1 MKQVWTIAR
10 LIRWTTTYFQERG
23 IESPRLDTEVLLAH
37 VLQKDRIYL
46 YVHFEEPLEAKELA
60 TFHELVRRRGMREPV
75 AYLTG
80 QREFMGLNFQVTPA
94 VLIPRPDTEI
104 LVEAALTRLQKI
116 EAPIIADIGT
126 GSGAI
131 ALSVLAHRTEAKAVA
146 TDISTEALTVAKRNA
161 ESLKVAERVTFRQG
175 DLCAPLAGQIFDAIL
190 VNPPYIAESERQSLQ
205 PEVRDYEPARA
216 LFAEHEGMAFY
227 ERLLDETGNFLQ
239 AQGFL
244 AVEAGIGQARKIQS
258 LVTNLWQR
266 VEILKDYTGKER
278 VVVLWKKGI

>member
-23 IESPRLDTEVLLAH
+23 IESPRLDAEVLLAH

-60 TFHELVRRRGMREPV
+60 KFHELVHRHGMREPV

-116 EAPIIADIGT
+116 KAPMLADIGT

-131 ALSVLAHRTEAKAVA
+131 ALSFLAQRPDAKALA
-146 TDISTEALTVAKRNA
+146 TDISTEALAVAKHNA
-161 ESLKVAERVTFRQG
+161 EILKVSERVVFVQG
-175 DLCAPLAGQIFDAIL
+175 DLCAPLASQSFDAIL
-190 VNPPYIAESERQSLQ
+190 ANPPYIAETERQDLQ
-205 PEVRDYEPARA
+205 PEVRDYEPASA

-227 ERLLDETGNFLQ
+227 ERLLREAGQFLH

-244 AVEAGIGQARKIQS
+244 AVEAGIGQAHKIQT
-258 LVTNLWQR
+258 LAANLWER
-266 VEILKDYTGKER
+266 VEILKDYAGKER